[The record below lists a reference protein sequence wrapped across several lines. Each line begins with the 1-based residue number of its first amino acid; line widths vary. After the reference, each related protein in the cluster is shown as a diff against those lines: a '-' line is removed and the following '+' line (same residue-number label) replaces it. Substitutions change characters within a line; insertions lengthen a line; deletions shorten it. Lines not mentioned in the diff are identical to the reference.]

1 MTRKNTTQTIRT
13 ATKAVTIAI
22 LIWIAIL
29 SGLTLFN
36 SYVIIKKEMSKNN
49 NNLPPL
55 MVLEY
60 LEV

>member
-1 MTRKNTTQTIRT
+1 MTRKNTTQTIHT
-13 ATKAVTIAI
+13 ATKIVTIAI
-22 LIWIAIL
+22 LIWIVIL